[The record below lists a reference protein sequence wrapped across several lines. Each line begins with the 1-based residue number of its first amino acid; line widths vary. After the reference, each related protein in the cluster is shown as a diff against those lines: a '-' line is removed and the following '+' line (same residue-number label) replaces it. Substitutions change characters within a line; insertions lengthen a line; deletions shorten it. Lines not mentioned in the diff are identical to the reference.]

1 MSRLRLGVIGYSEGN
16 GHPFSFSAIINGYDG
31 SALREAGWSV
41 IADYLDRQDPMDI
54 GIPEARVVACWA
66 PQPEVAQAM
75 ARVAGVERVLA
86 PEAMIDAVDAV
97 IVARDD
103 WRSHA
108 PLAMPF
114 LKAGR
119 AVFIDKPLTLDPGEL
134 AAFAPYLESGRL
146 MSCSALRYATE
157 LDALRA
163 RPDAIGRLQLVSGAV
178 VLDLE
183 RYGVHLLEA
192 AVGVTGRVPR
202 LVAANRTGSIEH
214 ALLEDDDGV
223 AYALHAMAATAKRFR
238 LSFFGDQGAV
248 EIDIADNFGAF
259 RRCIGRFV
267 AQARGGGPAIPP
279 AQTVAIMQALIAA
292 NEAMRT

>member
-1 MSRLRLGVIGYSEGN
+1 MSVLRLGMIGYSEGN
-16 GHPFSFSAIINGYDG
+16 GHPFSFSAIVNGYDG
-31 SALREAGWSV
+31 AALRAAGWGV

-54 GIPEARVVACWA
+54 GMAEARVAACWA
-66 PQPEVAQAM
+66 PQPEVAQAI
-75 ARVAGVERVLA
+75 ARVAAVEQVLA

-97 IVARDD
+97 IIARDD

-114 LKAGR
+114 LKAGK
-119 AVFIDKPLTLDPGEL
+119 AVFIDKPLTLDPDEL

-178 VLDLE
+178 VLDME

-202 LVAANRTGSIEH
+202 LVAAHRIGAAEH
-214 ALLEDDDGV
+214 ALLADDDGA
-223 AYALHAMAATAKRFR
+223 AYALHAMGATAKRFR
-238 LSFFGDQGAV
+238 LSFFGDKAAV
-248 EIDIADNFGAF
+248 EVDIADNFGAF
-259 RRCIGRFV
+259 RRCVGRFV

-279 AQTVAIMQALIAA
+279 VQTMAIMRTLIAA
-292 NEAMRT
+292 RAAMRA